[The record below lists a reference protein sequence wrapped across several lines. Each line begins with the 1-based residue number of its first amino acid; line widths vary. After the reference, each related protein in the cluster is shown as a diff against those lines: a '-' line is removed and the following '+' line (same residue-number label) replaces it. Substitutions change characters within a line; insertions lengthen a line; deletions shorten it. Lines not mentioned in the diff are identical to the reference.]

1 MKNIKFNKRNAQLSN
16 QYIVIL
22 LLTSFAFLLI
32 FFRLFF
38 LQILSNESYKKM
50 SDQNRIRLIAKEPIR
65 GRILDKN
72 GEVLVKSKLNY
83 SLIIKPQF
91 VSKASWQKY
100 KYDIAELLNLKIN
113 RLDSRYASGVKNK
126 QYSINLVNNLT
137 VDQIIKF
144 KENEDK
150 FFGFEILRR
159 VKRDYPHKT
168 LGSHVLGYTSAITNS
183 EFKILSKKGYKLN
196 DLIGRTGVESVY
208 ENYLRGEWGGE
219 MIEVNANGAV
229 QKSLGVK
236 PSKRGKDIRLTID
249 LSLQKIAEKVLQDKK
264 GGAVIVMDP
273 RDGAIRA
280 IASKP
285 NFDLNFFTKDFKPE
299 REYNDLFFSESK
311 PLLNRALN
319 AYDPGSVW
327 KIVTALAGM
336 ESGKF
341 PPNTTL
347 QTAPCLVYGS
357 QCFREHNDEGFGAIG
372 YEDALRV
379 SSNTFFYQI
388 GYGVGVDEIN
398 RISKILGFTK
408 LSGIEIGDQEDRG
421 LIASSEW
428 AKNGRG
434 WGNPGKTPWLP
445 EDIASMS
452 IGQFVVQTTPMQI
465 ARAYAVIANGGYLV
479 TPYLSKIG
487 KGDLGYIEPVK
498 VDIDPKNLQV
508 IKNGLSKVVQSGTGV
523 SVNYGSYNFPPV
535 SGKTGTAEDALGGP
549 DHAWFVCYAPSVD
562 SEILIVAFAENTP
575 GGGAVHALPMAKSIL
590 EEWNKKNNN

>member
-1 MKNIKFNKRNAQLSN
+1 MS
-16 QYIVIL
+16 
-22 LLTSFAFLLI
+22 SFAFLLI

-38 LQILSNESYKKM
+38 LQVINNQIFKKM
-50 SDQNRIRLIAKEPIR
+50 SDQNRIRLIATEPIR

-72 GEVLVKSKLNY
+72 GEVLARSKLNY

-91 VSKASWQKY
+91 INETLWQRY
-100 KYDIAELLNLKIN
+100 KYSIANLLNLQTDK
-113 RLDSRYASGVKNK
+113 LDLKYKNGVKNE
-126 QYSINLVNNLT
+126 QYSINLVNNLS
-137 VDQIIKF
+137 VDQIIRF

-150 FFGFEILRR
+150 FLGIEILRK

-168 LGSHVLGYTSAITNS
+168 LAAHALGYTSAITNS
-183 EFKILSKKGYKLN
+183 EFKILSKKGYRIN
-196 DLIGRTGVESVY
+196 DLIGRTGVEAVY
-208 ENYLRGEWGGE
+208 ENYLRGDWGGE
-219 MIEVNANGAV
+219 MIEVNANGVV
-229 QKSLGVK
+229 QKSIGIK
-236 PSKRGKDIRLTID
+236 PSKKGKDITLTID
-249 LSLQKIAEKVLQDKK
+249 LSLQKIAEEVLKDKK

-285 NFDLNFFTKDFKPE
+285 TFDLNFFTKDFKPE
-299 REYNDLFFSESK
+299 KEYNDLFFGNSK
-311 PLLNRALN
+311 PLFNRALN

-341 PPNTTL
+341 PLDTQL
-347 QTAPCLVYGS
+347 QTAPCIVYGS
-357 QCFREHNDEGFGAIG
+357 QCFREHNDEGFGSIG

-398 RISKILGFTK
+398 RISKILGFTN
-408 LSGIEIGDQEDRG
+408 LSGIEINFQEDRG
-421 LIASSEW
+421 LIANSEW

-434 WGNPGKTPWLP
+434 WGKPGQTPWLP

-479 TPYLSKIG
+479 TPHLSKVDKENLSYKDSI
-487 KGDLGYIEPVK
+487 K
-498 VDIDPKNLQV
+498 VDIDSKHLDV
-508 IKNGLSKVVQSGTGV
+508 IRNGLSKVVQSGTGV
-523 SVNYGSYNFPPV
+523 SINYGSYNLPPI

-549 DHAWFVCYAPSVD
+549 DHAWFVCYAPSKD
-562 SEILIVAFAENTP
+562 SEILIVTFAENTP
-575 GGGAVHALPMAKSIL
+575 GGGAVHALPMAKKIL
-590 EEWNKKNNN
+590 EEWHKKK

>member
-1 MKNIKFNKRNAQLSN
+1 
-16 QYIVIL
+16 
-22 LLTSFAFLLI
+22 
-32 FFRLFF
+32 
-38 LQILSNESYKKM
+38 M
-50 SDQNRIRLIAKEPIR
+50 SDQNRIRLIATEPIR
-65 GRILDKN
+65 GKILDKN
-72 GEVLVKSKLNY
+72 GELLATSKLEY

-91 VSKASWQKY
+91 LTETKWQEYKYSLANFLNLEIEKLDLKYYDGINNQKY
-100 KYDIAELLNLKIN
+100 SITLVDNL
-113 RLDSRYASGVKNK
+113 SVE
-126 QYSINLVNNLT
+126 
-137 VDQIIKF
+137 QIIKF
-144 KENEDK
+144 KENEDN
-150 FFGFEILRR
+150 FLGIEILRK
-159 VKRDYPHKT
+159 VKRDYPYKT
-168 LGSHVLGYTSAITNS
+168 LGAHAIGYTSAITNL
-183 EFKILSKKGYKLN
+183 EYEILSKKGYRLN
-196 DLIGRTGVESVY
+196 DVIGRTGVEAAY
-208 ENYLRGEWGGE
+208 ENYLRGDWGGE
-219 MIEVNANGAV
+219 MIEVNANGNF
-229 QKSLGVK
+229 QKSLGIK
-236 PSKRGKDIRLTID
+236 PSKKGKDITLTID
-249 LSLQKIAEKVLQDKK
+249 LSLQKVAEKVLQDKK

-285 NFDLNFFTKDFKPE
+285 TFNLNFFTKDFKPE
-299 REYNDLFFSESK
+299 KEYNELFFSDSK
-311 PLLNRALN
+311 PLFNRALN

-421 LIASSEW
+421 LIASSKW
-428 AKNGRG
+428 AENGRG
-434 WGNPGKTPWLP
+434 WGKPGKTPWVP

-479 TPYLSKIG
+479 TPYLSKLG
-487 KGDLGYIEPVK
+487 KENTSYKQPIK
-498 VDIDPKNLQV
+498 VDIDPKHLQV

-523 SVNYGSYNFPPV
+523 SMNYGSYNFPPI

-549 DHAWFVCYAPSVD
+549 DNAWFVCFAPSD
-562 SEILIVAFAENTP
+562 NSELLVVAFAENTP
-575 GGGAVHALPMAKSIL
+575 GGGSVHALPMAKKIL
-590 EEWNKKNNN
+590 EEWHKISN